1 MQRFCFILYF
11 LMRIFVRLFFFFED
25 WNFEV
30 ELVVEVVWVVFFDVV
45 GNVDCFEVWFG
56 YCVFKGEF
64 FVYNID
70 FFSFF
75 EYDVVVKEYFVE
87 IFEFVFQVFDGVFEL
102 VELFVFRYV
111 FFYVVWNGV
120 DVVDFVFGEFFVQMY
135 EFFMVGCC
143 LLVGGVEVYFVF
155 KVYYLEYLCVEFCYF

>member
-1 MQRFCFILYF
+1 MVLVWFFDVDVVGFVCFVVDNEGFKVVFGVFYVGVGFFSWRFEFWEGFKVGVLNYVRFVWWFYVEELFEYVEVLFYF
-11 LMRIFVRLFFFFED
+11 VFFDENFCEVVFFFED

-87 IFEFVFQVFDGVFEL
+87 IFEFVF
-102 VELFVFRYV
+102 
-111 FFYVVWNGV
+111 
-120 DVVDFVFGEFFVQMY
+120 
-135 EFFMVGCC
+135 
-143 LLVGGVEVYFVF
+143 
-155 KVYYLEYLCVEFCYF
+155 